1 MKKIICIPALLCFAF
16 AVDANAQAGTDAV
29 RTGNRYFKKGEYQ
42 KAVPEY
48 QRALAQDPANP
59 VARYNLGNAQFRS
72 NQYIQAE
79 KEYDEAVATAK
90 DKDFAQKANYNKG
103 VALSKQKKLL
113 ESIEAYK
120 KALTLNP
127 ADDDARFN
135 LQKALSELN
144 KQTEGQ
150 DKKQEQ
156 QQQQQQQQKQPPKP
170 QSKLDKRKIEQYLQS
185 LRQKEQEVQRK
196 IQENRSRSVTRP
208 EKDW

>member
-1 MKKIICIPALLCFAF
+1 LKKIIFISAILCFAF
-16 AVDANAQAGTDAV
+16 AVNGNAQAGTDAI

-48 QRALAQDPANP
+48 QRAVAQDPANP

-72 NQYIQAE
+72 NQYSQAE
-79 KEYDEAVATAK
+79 KEYEEAVTATN
-90 DKDFAQKANYNKG
+90 DKDFSQKANYNKG

-120 KALTLNP
+120 KAVTLNP
-127 ADDDARFN
+127 ADADARFN
-135 LQKALSELN
+135 LQKALSELK
-144 KQTEGQ
+144 KQNENQ
-150 DKKQEQ
+150 EKKQEQ
-156 QQQQQQQQKQPPKP
+156 KQQKQQQKQQPKP